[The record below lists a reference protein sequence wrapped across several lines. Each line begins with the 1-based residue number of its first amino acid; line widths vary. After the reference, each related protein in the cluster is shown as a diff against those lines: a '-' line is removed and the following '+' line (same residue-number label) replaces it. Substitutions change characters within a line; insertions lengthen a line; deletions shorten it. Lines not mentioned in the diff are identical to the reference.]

1 MNTRSASSGVLDWIL
16 VFPAF
21 GRFLRIVKGCLGP
34 ESKTAA
40 TSDSTRRIEMTTTIV
55 TITLA
60 LALGGTGQCPDPARC
75 PYGQQQYHHGSGHG
89 SGGWIL
95 PPGPGDGWGFPN
107 KNPDG
112 YGWSDPGP
120 LLPLGADRT
129 AEYNFRRY
137 FAVPLDQACPGTYYN
152 PYVNRGQRYLPYTGN
167 GGWHPMGGP
176 PLDSAET
183 PVRPYSSLT
192 NNRPVVQVPRLNGRV
207 EAPVDNSGKTG
218 LTP

>member
-1 MNTRSASSGVLDWIL
+1 
-16 VFPAF
+16 
-21 GRFLRIVKGCLGP
+21 
-34 ESKTAA
+34 
-40 TSDSTRRIEMTTTIV
+40 MTTTIV

-75 PYGQQQYHHGSGHG
+75 PYGQQQHHHGSGHG

-129 AEYNFRRY
+129 AEYNFRRD

-167 GGWHPMGGP
+167 GGCHPMGGP
-176 PLDSAET
+176 PLDSART
-183 PVRPYSSLT
+183 SVRPYSSLS
-192 NNRPVVQVPRLNGRV
+192 NDRPVVQVPRLNGRV

>member
-1 MNTRSASSGVLDWIL
+1 
-16 VFPAF
+16 
-21 GRFLRIVKGCLGP
+21 
-34 ESKTAA
+34 
-40 TSDSTRRIEMTTTIV
+40 MTTTIV

-60 LALGGTGQCPDPARC
+60 LALGGTGQCPDPAQC
-75 PYGQQQYHHGSGHG
+75 PYGQQHHHHG

-107 KNPDG
+107 KNPDSN
-112 YGWSDPGP
+112 GWFDPGP

-129 AEYNFRRY
+129 TGYNFRRY

-167 GGWHPMGGP
+167 GGCHPMGGP

-183 PVRPYSSLT
+183 PVRPYSSLS
-192 NNRPVVQVPRLNGRV
+192 NDRPVVQVPRLNGRV

>member
-1 MNTRSASSGVLDWIL
+1 MNARSASSGVLDWIL

-75 PYGQQQYHHGSGHG
+75 PYGQQQHHHGSGHG

-129 AEYNFRRY
+129 GEYNFRAISR
-137 FAVPLDQACPGTYYN
+137 CPST
-152 PYVNRGQRYLPYTGN
+152 
-167 GGWHPMGGP
+167 
-176 PLDSAET
+176 
-183 PVRPYSSLT
+183 
-192 NNRPVVQVPRLNGRV
+192 RLALER
-207 EAPVDNSGKTG
+207 T
-218 LTP
+218 TIRT